1 MGWEHNLMQGSL
13 RGRVTALAQCSLLTL
28 ALLAAGAAQAQD
40 AAPVPKAEPAKP
52 ADPDQAQPAPTNST
66 EIVVFGGTAITAAL
80 RSTQAEQ
87 TYNPDR
93 ASSYGVSSIG
103 ELVDAITGDNGD
115 DQPQILINGQP
126 ASISDIA
133 DLPIEALARIDQLP
147 RGSAVAIGG
156 KPGERVYNVV
166 LRPSVNTRTASVN
179 YQAASA
185 GGWDNLR
192 ADGQVTYIHGQ
203 DRINLS
209 LRGGWSG
216 SLLES
221 ERNVT
226 PLISS
231 IPVAAAG
238 NVIGTSGGEIDPA
251 LSLLAGQLVT
261 VAGVPVGSN
270 PTLASFVPTAGQP
283 NPSNLAQYRSLR
295 GRSRPYEI
303 GLSGNK
309 VLAPWLA
316 LSFNGKLGWSAD
328 QRLSGL
334 PSARFLLPVGHP
346 NSPFS
351 RSVVLAVNDPA
362 RPLQSNSTG
371 TSVNMALT
379 LNATFGEWRGT
390 LAGKYDDRTR
400 NYSYDTIG
408 PITGGQITIPG
419 TTNPFAAGLG
429 GLIPIAT
436 TRTLSDNVTQ
446 DLQASVEGPL
456 IMLPAGQLRMRAGL
470 GATWLRLDGASS
482 TGLGERHFRRHQY
495 EAGGGLTIPLIGRP
509 DGAYGGIGNAD
520 FSIDAAVSDL
530 GVYGSIDSLALALN
544 WQPAAWLRLT
554 ASQSREEIAGYPELL
569 AAPTTT
575 TPNVR
580 YFDPVTGN
588 TVDVTLI
595 SGGGGNLD
603 NESRRVRRLAV
614 TATPWKVY
622 NLQLSSDFT
631 ITDVRNQAGP
641 LPLPTPA
648 IIAAFPDRFV
658 RDSSGQLILVDSRTV
673 NFARQHTSELRT
685 AFSMTVPLAHTTPVP
700 RVRGAK
706 RKSPPRPVLQIS
718 ASFTHVF
725 VNTSTIREALGS
737 VDLLAGSAVG
747 LFGGRARDNAEASLA
762 LSDRGIGMRGQ
773 LAWHGPSYL
782 ATGTTA
788 APNRLSFAPYAKLDL
803 KVFADLAQL
812 FGPSAFTKGA
822 RITLSFDN
830 LTNSRQTVSDQA
842 GFTPLGY
849 QAIYRDPLGRL
860 ISIELRKVF

>member
-1 MGWEHNLMQGSL
+1 MGWDRNLTYS
-13 RGRVTALAQCSLLTL
+13 SLLTL
-28 ALLAAGAAQAQD
+28 TLLAAGRAEAQNAKLLPGD
-40 AAPVPKAEPAKP
+40 EPAKP
-52 ADPDQAQPAPTNST
+52 PAPEQIQPAPGNAT

-80 RSTQAEQ
+80 RNAHPEQ
-87 TYNPDR
+87 TYDPDR

-115 DQPQILINGQP
+115 DEPQILINGQP
-126 ASISDIA
+126 ANISDIA

-147 RGSAVAIGG
+147 RGSAVAVGG
-156 KPGERVYNVV
+156 KPGQRAYNVV
-166 LRPSVNTRTASVN
+166 LKPSVNTRTASVN

-192 ADGQVTYIHGQ
+192 ADGQVTYIKDQ

-209 LRGGWSG
+209 ARGGWSG

-226 PLISS
+226 PLTSAA
-231 IPVAAAG
+231 PYAAAG
-238 NVIGTSGGEIDPA
+238 NVIGSASSEIDPA
-251 LSLLAGQLVT
+251 LSLAAGQLVT
-261 VAGVPVGSN
+261 IAGVPAGAN
-270 PTLASFVPTAGQP
+270 PTLASFVPTAGQS

-295 GRSRPYEI
+295 GRSRPYEF

-334 PSARFLLPVGHP
+334 PAARFLLPVGHP

-351 RSVVLAVNDPA
+351 RNVVLLVNDPT

-371 TSVNMALT
+371 NAASMALT
-379 LNATFGEWRGT
+379 LNATFGDWRAA

-400 NYSYDTIG
+400 NYSYDTVG
-408 PITGGQITIPG
+408 SITGGQITILAA
-419 TTNPFAAGLG
+419 TNPFAGGLG
-429 GLIPIAT
+429 TQIPINT
-436 TRTLSDNVTQ
+436 TQTWSDNVTQ
-446 DLQASVEGPL
+446 DLQASVYGPL
-456 IMLPAGQLRMRAGL
+456 IALPAGPVQLRAGL

-495 EAGGGLTIPLIGRP
+495 EASGGLTIPLIGHA
-509 DGAYGGIGNAD
+509 DGTFAGVGNAD
-520 FSIDAAVSDL
+520 FSVDGAISDL
-530 GVYGSIDSLALALN
+530 GAYGSVDSLALALN

-554 ASQSREEIAGYPELL
+554 ASQSYEEIAGYPELL

-588 TVDVTLI
+588 TVDITLI
-595 SGGGGNLD
+595 SGGGGNLN
-603 NESRRVRRLAV
+603 NESRRVRHLSA
-614 TATPWKVY
+614 TATPWRAY
-622 NLQLSSDFT
+622 NLQITSDFT

-685 AFSMTVPLAHTTPVP
+685 AFAMTVPLAHPQPVP
-700 RVRGAK
+700 RVRGVK
-706 RKSPPRPVLQIS
+706 RKAPPRPILQVN

-725 VNTSTIREALGS
+725 TNTSTIRETLGL
-737 VDLLAGSAVG
+737 VDLLEGGAVG
-747 LFGGRARDNAEASLA
+747 LFGGRSRNNAEASVA
-762 LSDRGIGMRGQ
+762 LSDRGVGLRAQ
-773 LAWHGPSYL
+773 VAWHGPSYL
-782 ATGTTA
+782 VTGTATA
-788 APNRLSFAPYAKLDL
+788 PDRLTFAPYAKIDL
-803 KVFADLAQL
+803 KVFADLAQV
-812 FGPSAFTKGA
+812 FGPSAFTNGT
-822 RITLSFDN
+822 RLTLSFDN
-830 LTNSRQTVSDQA
+830 LGNSRQAVRDQA

-849 QAIYRDPLGRL
+849 QSVYRDPLGRL